1 VKEDDRKG
9 VTMRGFYYRFKG
21 GIMYSMSLKVQKQM
35 NMKSTYCFV
44 VDNVG
49 HNVVKEEG
57 VV

>member
-1 VKEDDRKG
+1 
-9 VTMRGFYYRFKG
+9 MRGFYYRFKG

-57 VV
+57 IV